1 MSTPASNTKI
11 VSVLLCR
18 EQYATVNVR
27 VPADYSDDDVIDAIG
42 GNKNAVIAMT
52 NHLDD
57 DDWES
62 EIPYPTGVEPVRGN
76 HCYHYEI
83 ITRESEAA

>member
-57 DDWES
+57 DDWDS
-62 EIPYPTGVEPVRGN
+62 EIPYPTGSRLVSS
-76 HCYHYEI
+76 HYFHHEI
-83 ITRESEAA
+83 MDERENEIA

>member
-11 VSVLLCR
+11 VRVQLCR

-42 GNKNAVIAMT
+42 NNKNAVIAMT
-52 NHLDD
+52 NHLED
-57 DDWES
+57 DDWDS
-62 EIPYPTGVEPVRGN
+62 EIPYPTCSSLVSF
-76 HCYHYEI
+76 CYFHYEI
-83 ITRESEAA
+83 SDERENEIA